1 MEEMTFG
8 KAIKTCF
15 KKYCVF
21 KGRARRSEYWY
32 WILFTFLVSLG
43 ISALQ
48 GLLAIPV
55 LIKDGSPEMM
65 VTISSAISIAFGVA
79 VFLPTLG
86 VNVRRLHDTG
96 RSGWWVLLLY
106 LIEVAAIV
114 FIFAG
119 VGFDYFITNTLP
131 EEMNLT
137 LISIGGIIMLFAI
150 VLAIVMLVWL
160 IKDSTPGPNKYGPNP
175 KESPVV
181 EPLVEKQPTEVK
193 E

>member
-1 MEEMTFG
+1 MTFG

>member
-1 MEEMTFG
+1 VIA
-8 KAIKTCF
+8 AIG
-15 KKYCVF
+15 V
-21 KGRARRSEYWY
+21 
-32 WILFTFLVSLG
+32 
-43 ISALQ
+43 
-48 GLLAIPV
+48 AIPFACG
-55 LIKDGSPEMM
+55 L
-65 VTISSAISIAFGVA
+65 AF
-79 VFLPTLG
+79 FLPTLG

-106 LIEVAAIV
+106 LIETAAMV